1 MIKLY
6 ILFQHLQVYTL
17 NHLIVKA
24 GGHWPFYAAQI
35 GTTVSYK
42 AKCSA
47 FPQVFCYKE
56 HEDEAAAPQ
65 KLVSFMSSC
74 RNLDVLPVA
83 AQTAASSPLLLLS
96 AAVTAAL
103 LTLGATL
110 GARLLA
116 RAATPPRTIY
126 LHYAMADDGYVRA
139 HVSPEVRSTTYIF
152 S

>member
-1 MIKLY
+1 MI
-6 ILFQHLQVYTL
+6 T
-17 NHLIVKA
+17 
-24 GGHWPFYAAQI
+24 
-35 GTTVSYK
+35 SYDT
-42 AKCSA
+42 KCSA
-47 FPQVFCYKE
+47 SAQVFCYKE
-56 HEDEAAAPQ
+56 HGAEAAAPQ

-116 RAATPPRTIY
+116 RAANPPRTIY

-139 HVSPEVRSTTYIF
+139 HVTPEVD
-152 S
+152 

>member
-1 MIKLY
+1 M
-6 ILFQHLQVYTL
+6 QVYTL

-35 GTTVSYK
+35 GTTVSYN

-74 RNLDVLPVA
+74 RNLDVLPVS
-83 AQTAASSPLLLLS
+83 AQTAASSPLLLLLS

-139 HVSPEVRSTTYIF
+139 HVSPEVMSTTYIF

>member
-1 MIKLY
+1 MP
-6 ILFQHLQVYTL
+6 
-17 NHLIVKA
+17 LISVQCSGNCFHNCYFCLIDVF
-24 GGHWPFYAAQI
+24 GGLRPFYGSWI
-35 GTTVSYK
+35 GITDTYDTK
-42 AKCSA
+42 YSA
-47 FPQVFCYKE
+47 SAQVFCYRD
-56 HEDEAAAPQ
+56 HGDEAAAPQ

-116 RAATPPRTIY
+116 RAANPPRTIY

-139 HVSPEVRSTTYIF
+139 HVTPEVD
-152 S
+152 

>member
-1 MIKLY
+1 M
-6 ILFQHLQVYTL
+6 
-17 NHLIVKA
+17 
-24 GGHWPFYAAQI
+24 
-35 GTTVSYK
+35 
-42 AKCSA
+42 
-47 FPQVFCYKE
+47 FCYKE

-74 RNLDVLPVA
+74 RNLDVLPVS

-139 HVSPEVRSTTYIF
+139 HVSPEVMSTTYIF

>member
-1 MIKLY
+1 M
-6 ILFQHLQVYTL
+6 F
-17 NHLIVKA
+17 
-24 GGHWPFYAAQI
+24 GGLWPFYGSWI
-35 GTTVSYK
+35 GITDTYDTK
-42 AKCSA
+42 YSA
-47 FPQVFCYKE
+47 SAQVFCYRE
-56 HEDEAAAPQ
+56 HGAEAAAPQ

-139 HVSPEVRSTTYIF
+139 HVTPEVD
-152 S
+152 